1 MDLQKEI
8 KNDVL
13 PNIHILVELLKND
26 GNGSIPLVN
35 FLDNTQYFIEKF
47 QTLELKVQE
56 LEQILQQKNTENCDI
71 SQMRKINT
79 YFSLKNT
86 ENSENKDVL
95 DNNTI
100 EESINEEN
108 VQEPQINIENI
119 DELLMNNLEHMEN
132 LVQIAKNLHGK

>member
-56 LEQILQQKNTENCDI
+56 LEHKIQQKTEENDDI
-71 SQMRKINT
+71 SNMRKINT
-79 YFSLKNT
+79 YFSTKNV
-86 ENSENKDVL
+86 EKSENRDVL
-95 DNNTI
+95 DTCNN
-100 EESINEEN
+100 EDYEKEEN

-119 DELLMNNLEHMEN
+119 DELLMTNLEHMEN

>member
-47 QTLELKVQE
+47 QTG
-56 LEQILQQKNTENCDI
+56 
-71 SQMRKINT
+71 
-79 YFSLKNT
+79 
-86 ENSENKDVL
+86 
-95 DNNTI
+95 
-100 EESINEEN
+100 
-108 VQEPQINIENI
+108 
-119 DELLMNNLEHMEN
+119 LLMNH
-132 LVQIAKNLHGK
+132 VID

>member
-56 LEQILQQKNTENCDI
+56 LEQILQQKTL
-71 SQMRKINT
+71 KIVT
-79 YFSLKNT
+79 FRRCEK
-86 ENSENKDVL
+86 
-95 DNNTI
+95 
-100 EESINEEN
+100 
-108 VQEPQINIENI
+108 
-119 DELLMNNLEHMEN
+119 
-132 LVQIAKNLHGK
+132 

>member
-1 MDLQKEI
+1 MNLQKEI

-71 SQMRKINT
+71 
-79 YFSLKNT
+79 
-86 ENSENKDVL
+86 
-95 DNNTI
+95 
-100 EESINEEN
+100 
-108 VQEPQINIENI
+108 
-119 DELLMNNLEHMEN
+119 
-132 LVQIAKNLHGK
+132 

>member
-35 FLDNTQYFIEKF
+35 FLDNTQSFIEKF

-119 DELLMNNLEHMEN
+119 DELLMTNLEHMEN